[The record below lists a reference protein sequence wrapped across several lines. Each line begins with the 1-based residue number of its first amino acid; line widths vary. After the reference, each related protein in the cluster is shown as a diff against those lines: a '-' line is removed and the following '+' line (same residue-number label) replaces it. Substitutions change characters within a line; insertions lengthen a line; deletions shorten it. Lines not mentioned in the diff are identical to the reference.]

1 MDLTPLDVRKKKDDL
16 RRTVRGYDPVQ
27 VDGFLDLVAD
37 RLDAL
42 VQEDVRLRE
51 QVKLYKERLA
61 GFEER
66 ERALN
71 EALIAAQ
78 ELREEARLQADK
90 QASLRL
96 QEAGQRAEKLVEDAR
111 RVAEE
116 SERSLADLHSRR
128 ASFLRGMRS
137 LLNRFLDEV
146 SYEEA
151 RLQDTPDSEDRVDEP
166 GAGAPDAAEGDAAE
180 DTGHA

>member
-16 RRTVRGYDPVQ
+16 RRTVRGYDPLQ

-37 RLDAL
+37 RMDAL
-42 VQEDVRLRE
+42 VQEEVRLRE
-51 QVKLYKERLA
+51 QVKLYKERLS

-78 ELREEARLQADK
+78 ELREEARLQAEK
-90 QASLRL
+90 QAGLRIR
-96 QEAGQRAEKLVEDAR
+96 EADQQAERLLGEAR
-111 RVAEE
+111 RAAED
-116 SERSLADLHSRR
+116 SERSLADLHARR

-137 LLNRFLDEV
+137 LLDRFLDEV

-151 RLQDTPDSEDRVDEP
+151 RLEGS
-166 GAGAPDAAEGDAAE
+166 AGGTRQAREGDGESGEGDLPAPEEGREGA
-180 DTGHA
+180 